1 MLFLIS
7 VLNFTLRYST
17 GKWNALYELFEGDI
31 PEGSEFG
38 GCVVKWAERGGGEGV
53 DGGFSVWKINH
64 LPAPFCH
71 QPLDSL
77 YKAFQYSS
85 KNDGSR
91 SRLNHNRSK
100 YTFNL

>member
-1 MLFLIS
+1 MNYLKGIFRKDPSLAV
-7 VLNFTLRYST
+7 VL
-17 GKWNALYELFEGDI
+17 
-31 PEGSEFG
+31 
-38 GCVVKWAERGGGEGV
+38 CGGGGV
-53 DGGFSVWKINH
+53 DGGFSVGKINH

-91 SRLNHNRSK
+91 SRLNHN
-100 YTFNL
+100 